1 MRYLIVSFM
10 LFASFAFAEKV
21 SLSFDEVSLLQVA
34 RVVYGEVEASPVIF
48 TPAALKAEEKVSL
61 NLRGVESSLAI
72 AQVNELMIA
81 SGFKI
86 TRKAGVVWIDRLSDA
101 DQAEFVYRP
110 KYRSAS
116 YLLPLISG
124 LFKQGAFSVQRS
136 ISTQQTQ
143 AQPQPVTS
151 QQTQQTQATQLP
163 QNQSVDSGTSAY
175 SLLDKQPDVLIF
187 KGDDKDLARF
197 KKLIV
202 QLDTVAPELLVKVMV
217 YEVVTDKSE
226 HSALSLALKLASGKF
241 AISAGS
247 ATAGPYSVTLN
258 QSSLS
263 AIADALNSDS
273 RFNVVSSPQLRVV
286 SGGQAKLTVG
296 AQTPVLGSTS
306 LDKNGNAVQSVDY
319 KPSGV
324 ILTLKPMVHDDVS
337 EMDILQQISDF
348 SQTTTG
354 VNNSPTL
361 KTRELS
367 TSISLKDGDVIV
379 LGGLDQKKDSGDS
392 TGLAFLPSWLWAKS
406 SEAQKTEILMFIEAH
421 RL

>member
-1 MRYLIVSFM
+1 MRYCVVIFM
-10 LFASFAFAEKV
+10 LFASSAFAEKV
-21 SLSFDEVSLLQVA
+21 SLSFEDASLLQVA
-34 RVVYGEVEASPVIF
+34 RVVYGEVEALPVIF

-61 NLRGVESSLAI
+61 NLRGVESRLAI
-72 AQVNELMIA
+72 SQTNDLMAA
-81 SGFKI
+81 SGFKV
-86 TRKAGVVWIDRLSDA
+86 TRKAGVVWIDRLTDA
-101 DQAEFVYRP
+101 DQAEFIYRP

-116 YLLPLISG
+116 YLLPLVSN
-124 LFKQGAFSVQRS
+124 LFKQGAFSTQRTVQ
-136 ISTQQTQ
+136 TQQAQQTQ
-143 AQPQPVTS
+143 QSVQQP
-151 QQTQQTQATQLP
+151 QQTQATQLP
-163 QNQSVDSGTSAY
+163 QNQAVDSGTSAF
-175 SLLDKQPDVLIF
+175 SLVDKQPDVLIF
-187 KGDDKDLARF
+187 KGDDKDIARF
-197 KKLIV
+197 KKLIA

-217 YEVVTDKSE
+217 YEVVTDKAE
-226 HSALSLALKLASGKF
+226 HSALSLALKLAGGKF

-247 ATAGPYSVTLN
+247 ATAGPFSVTLN

-324 ILTLKPMVHDDVS
+324 ILTLKPQVHDDVS

-392 TGLAFLPSWLWAKS
+392 TGLSFLPSWLWAKS
-406 SEAQKTEILMFIEAH
+406 IDAEKTEILMFIEAH